1 MALFATEVGVNS
13 SFVAL
18 TTLVPRVLH
27 FSAIHYLGRW
37 SLLYS
42 FFVPLVMKL
51 ICPNDRM
58 NMTETKNWEQETKL
72 RLELALSIH
81 RLLPCRKT
89 KTSDKCMV

>member
-1 MALFATEVGVNS
+1 MALFATEVSVNS

-18 TTLVPRVLH
+18 TMLAPRVLH

-58 NMTETKNWEQETKL
+58 NMTETEN
-72 RLELALSIH
+72 
-81 RLLPCRKT
+81 
-89 KTSDKCMV
+89 